1 MADLEKT
8 IREAGYLKLSYYVP
22 NILKMR
28 GYEVQRPSEESDG
41 GSTDFELLK
50 RGYLEYLGLVVD
62 HTIKGKVWKQV
73 VRDNPNRAT
82 LEELLDH
89 ISTSEEID
97 WGDYSGA
104 LVEFDVFLRIEPA
117 YFGPMEP
124 YAKTMAVEGIR
135 NVIFGLQIAS
145 AVNDLPTKDDLI
157 RLGALPS
164 PTAEHHEFTKEEERE
179 KGKGARRQ
187 RTRPS

>member
-1 MADLEKT
+1 M
-8 IREAGYLKLSYYVP
+8 IGEAGYLKLSYHVP
-22 NILKMR
+22 NILNVR
-28 GYEVQRPSEESDG
+28 GFQVERPSEESDA

-62 HTIKGKVWKQV
+62 HTLKGKVWKQV
-73 VRDNPNRAT
+73 VKDNPHRAT
-82 LEELLDH
+82 LEQLLDH
-89 ISTSEEID
+89 LSTSEEID

-117 YFGPMEP
+117 YFGPMDP

-135 NVIFGLQIAS
+135 NIIFGIQITS
-145 AVNDLPTKDDLI
+145 AVKDLPTKDDLI

-164 PTAEHHEFTKEEERE
+164 PTAEHHEFTQEEGERE
-179 KGKGARRQ
+179 KGNRSSRNQ
-187 RTRPS
+187 